1 MPMTASTATI
11 TAPRPAGDFHP
22 LAVAEVSQLCAD
34 AVAITFDVPA
44 GLAERYAFRAWPVA
58 DPAAGH
64 RRPGR
69 APLVLDLRPGGRAA
83 ADRRA

>member
-11 TAPRPAGDFHP
+11 TAPRPRGDFHP

-44 GLAERYAFRAWPVA
+44 GLAERYAFRAGQSLTLRRLI
-58 DPAAGH
+58 DGREERRSYSICAA
-64 RRPGR
+64 
-69 APLVLDLRPGGRAA
+69 GGRAA